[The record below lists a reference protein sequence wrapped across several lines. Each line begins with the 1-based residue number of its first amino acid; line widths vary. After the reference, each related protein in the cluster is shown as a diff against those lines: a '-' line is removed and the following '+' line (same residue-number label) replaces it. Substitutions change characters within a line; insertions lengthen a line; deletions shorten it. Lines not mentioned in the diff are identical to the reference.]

1 MTLQLAYQTVQ
12 QTLLILLP
20 EIILIALAIGMMTA
34 SPFFRATSKSVWGAV
49 GIGGILASIVALF
62 AVRHVQPDIY
72 AASAINDDF
81 SFYVRLLV
89 LLVGP
94 IMIALGHREPT
105 DERAGE
111 FFGSFLMLEAGT
123 MLAASSNDIIML
135 VIGLELVSI
144 PTYLLLYLSRRT
156 TTTQEA
162 ATKYFY
168 LSIFASGLLLYGMAF
183 LYGIAG
189 TTNLKALAFLSTT
202 LPNVPHLWFGLLAVV
217 FILAGL
223 CFRVAAVP
231 LHFYAPD
238 VYQGSPT
245 PITAMLSWIP
255 KIVGF
260 VAIIR
265 ILTSVI
271 AVRGAEDPLVIKAI
285 WLAWIIA
292 AASMTL
298 GNFLALLQ
306 SDLKRMLAYSSIA
319 HAGYLMIG
327 VTVAFASGGKAGTFY
342 HATEAILFYLVAY
355 SLMTLGAFGVMVML
369 GKEDGGEVESIYD
382 LSGSAWRRPVASLS
396 MAICLLSLAGIPIF
410 AGFWGKLQIFA
421 SAFSVESGDAAWTF
435 YSLAIIG
442 VLNAAVGAFYYLRII
457 VLMYFG
463 EEKQPLVM
471 VGGWP
476 VTAAVGV
483 CASLSLLVGLFPA
496 PISKA
501 CRDAAFA
508 AVAHPAPVIE
518 EAVAID
524 EPTTPV
530 APAPLAVA
538 D

>member
-20 EIILIALAIGMMTA
+20 EIILIAAAIGMMTA
-34 SPFFRATSKSVWGAV
+34 SPFFKARKGTWATLA
-49 GIGGILASIVALF
+49 IGGVLASIVALL
-62 AVRHVQPDIY
+62 AVRSVQADIY
-72 AASAINDDF
+72 IASAINDDF
-81 SFYVRLLV
+81 SFYVRLLT

-94 IMIALGHREPT
+94 ILIALGHREPS
-105 DERAGE
+105 DDRAGE
-111 FFGSFLMLEAGT
+111 FFGSFLLLEAGT
-123 MLAASSNDIIML
+123 MLVASSNDIIML

-189 TTNLKALAFLSTT
+189 TTNLKALAFLSST

-265 ILTSVI
+265 VLTSVI
-271 AVRGAEDPLVIKAI
+271 AVRGAEDPLVLKAI
-285 WLAWIIA
+285 WLSWIIA

-298 GNFLALLQ
+298 GNFVALLQ
-306 SDLKRMLAYSSIA
+306 TDLKRMLAYSSIA

-369 GKEDGGEVESIYD
+369 GKKDGGEVESIYD
-382 LSGSAWRRPVASLS
+382 MSGSAWRRPIASLS

-410 AGFWGKLQIFA
+410 AGFWGKFQIFA
-421 SAFSVESGDAAWTF
+421 SAFSVQSGDEAWTF
-435 YSLAIIG
+435 YTLAIIG

-483 CASLSLLVGLFPA
+483 CAALSLLVGLFPA
-496 PISKA
+496 PISRV

-508 AVAHPAPVIE
+508 AVAHPAPIVE
-518 EAVAID
+518 TAVALD
-524 EPTTPV
+524 ESAPP
-530 APAPLAVA
+530 APAAPTAE
-538 D
+538 